1 MRVSRGRT
9 QESNIPTASMADIA
23 FLLIIFFMVTSI
35 DQPDKT
41 SLKLPKSFER
51 AEIPRGAAFISVDT
65 EGMVRFSSGK
75 DTSQLVQDSEE
86 IYYKA
91 VQLVAFNP
99 TYDFIIKA
107 GKRME
112 YRYVDELID
121 ALRRAKA
128 TSVWLLTEQ
137 STVD

>member
-9 QESNIPTASMADIA
+9 QQSNIPTASMADIA

-41 SLKLPKSFER
+41 SLKLPKSFQRE
-51 AEIPRGAAFISVDT
+51 EIPRGAAFISVDP
-65 EGMVRFSSGK
+65 EGMVRFSAGK
-75 DTSQLVQDSEE
+75 EPSQLVQDSEE

-99 TYDFIIKA
+99 QYDFIIKA
-107 GKRME
+107 ENRME
-112 YRYVDELID
+112 YRFVHELID

-137 STVD
+137 ATVS

>member
-1 MRVSRGRT
+1 MRISRSRT
-9 QESNIPTASMADIA
+9 QASGIPTASMADIA
-23 FLLIIFFMVTSI
+23 FLLIIFFMITSI

-41 SLKLPKSFER
+41 SLKLPKSFQRED
-51 AEIPRGAAFISVDT
+51 IPRGAAFISVDA
-65 EGMVRFSSGK
+65 EGMVRFSAGK
-75 DTSQLVQDSEE
+75 EPSQLVQDSEE

-107 GKRME
+107 GKKME

-121 ALRRAKA
+121 ALRRANA
-128 TSVWLLTEQ
+128 TSVWLLTGQ

>member
-9 QESNIPTASMADIA
+9 QQSNIPTASMADIA

-41 SLKLPKSFER
+41 SLKLPKSFQRE
-51 AEIPRGAAFISVDT
+51 EIPRGAAFISVDP
-65 EGMVRFSSGK
+65 EGMVRFSAGK
-75 DTSQLVQDSEE
+75 EPSQLVQDSEE

-99 TYDFIIKA
+99 QYDFIIKA
-107 GKRME
+107 ENRME
-112 YRYVDELID
+112 YRFVDELID

-137 STVD
+137 ATVS

>member
-1 MRVSRGRT
+1 
-9 QESNIPTASMADIA
+9 MADIA

-35 DQPDKT
+35 DQPDKV
-41 SLKLPKSFER
+41 SLKLPNSFQRE
-51 AEIPRGAAFISVDT
+51 EIPRGAAFISIDPQ
-65 EGMVRFSSGK
+65 GMIRFSSGK

-91 VQLVAFNP
+91 LQLVSFRP
-99 TYDFIIKA
+99 DYDFIIKA
-107 GKRME
+107 EGVME

-128 TSVWLLTEQ
+128 KSVWLLTEQ
-137 STVD
+137 ATVG

>member
-1 MRVSRGRT
+1 MRVSRGKE
-9 QESNIPTASMADIA
+9 QEANIPTASMADIA
-23 FLLIIFFMVTSI
+23 FLLIIFFMITSI

-41 SLKLPKSFER
+41 SLKLPISFQRED
-51 AEIPRGAAFISVDT
+51 IPRGAAFISVDT

-75 DTSQLVQDSEE
+75 DVSQLVQDAEE

-99 TYDFIIKA
+99 SYDFIIKA
-107 GKRME
+107 ENRME

-121 ALRRAKA
+121 ALRRANAK
-128 TSVWLLTEQ
+128 SVWLLTDQ
-137 STVD
+137 ATIS